1 MPLREISINV
11 PRDGSPQQQSL
22 RKKATVEALATSL
35 FSPRGRGSI
44 VDAVSALIEARG
56 GEESPTS
63 SGRVTPADASKAAS
77 ASPAKSL
84 GSPFA
89 STKLAPQPG
98 CMSALSRSANPTC
111 CQMRSTSSSV
121 EMARARA

>member
-89 STKLAPQPG
+89 SAPASPA
-98 CMSALSRSANPTC
+98 SPPRTC
-111 CQMRSTSSSV
+111 RTIL
-121 EMARARA
+121 